1 MYAERKVG
9 DDCNFGCGIQTLD
22 VGRWVGLGVSQL
34 LSAAQ
39 RTGIVK
45 AIFGHLGEDEV
56 GGAIHD
62 AQHASNRL
70 SAQAFA
76 QWTNEWNTTTDGG
89 FEQQVDTAFVGNLKK
104 LCRAGCQQRLVG
116 SYYWLAGFECGA
128 NHFAGQSGAAHCL
141 DH

>member
-1 MYAERKVG
+1 MHTERKVG

-22 VGRWVGLGVSQL
+22 VGGRVGLGVSQL

-62 AQHASNRL
+62 AQNTSNRL
-70 SAQAFA
+70 TAQAFA
-76 QWTNEWNTTTDGG
+76 QRTNEWNATTDGG

-104 LCRAGCQQRLVG
+104 LG
-116 SYYWLAGFECGA
+116 
-128 NHFAGQSGAAHCL
+128 
-141 DH
+141 